1 MTQDV
6 NHDVKVLGRE
16 VRVIVPGTWVSIP
29 LDSQE
34 RAAAFIKRL
43 VREQV
48 GPADRLARMR
58 RQAVE
63 EVLATARDA
72 ASIGVHTYLMSL
84 EIAPGVP
91 FPAALLMA
99 DDEWPAATRPLVA
112 DGDFA
117 GALKLAYPEGEVAVQ
132 RNGRPAAR
140 VVEMTQGQ
148 AGDGDEAVDVLTMR
162 LEYHMPHPADP
173 SKMLL
178 VRVNVSDIPSAEPF
192 AMLFDEI
199 VDSIMFLDDRGS
211 PSDVVPEAA
220 ATVPATA

>member
-29 LDSQE
+29 LDSPE
-34 RAAAFIKRL
+34 KAGAFIKRL
-43 VREQV
+43 VRDQV

-63 EVLATARDA
+63 EVFGTARDA
-72 ASIGVHTYLMSL
+72 AQIGVHTYLMSL
-84 EIAPGVP
+84 ELAPGVP

-99 DDEWPAATRPLVA
+99 DDEWPASTRTLVEA
-112 DGDFA
+112 GDLE

-132 RNGRPAAR
+132 SNGSPAAR
-140 VVEMTQGQ
+140 IVEMTQGQ
-148 AGDGDEAVDVLTMR
+148 AGDGEEAVEVLTMR

-173 SKMLL
+173 SKMLF
-178 VRVNVSDIPSAEPF
+178 VRVNVPDIPSAEPF

-199 VDSIMFLDDRGS
+199 VDSIMFLDDRDS
-211 PSDVVPEAA
+211 PTGVVPEAA
-220 ATVPATA
+220 ATASATA

>member
-6 NHDVKVLGRE
+6 NPDVKVLGRE
-16 VRVIVPGTWVSIP
+16 VRVIVPGTWVNIP
-29 LDSQE
+29 LDSPE

-43 VREQV
+43 VRDQV

-63 EVLATARDA
+63 EVFGTARDA
-72 ASIGVHTYLMSL
+72 ALIGVHTYLMSL
-84 EIAPGVP
+84 ELAPGVP

-99 DDEWPAATRPLVA
+99 DDEWPPATAALVA
-112 DGDFA
+112 DEDYA

-132 RNGRPAAR
+132 SNGRPAAR

-148 AGDGDEAVDVLTMR
+148 AGDGEEAVDVLTMR

-178 VRVNVSDIPSAEPF
+178 VRVSVPDIPSAEPF
-192 AMLFDEI
+192 ALLFDEI
-199 VDSIMFLDDRGS
+199 VDSIMFLDDRDAA
-211 PSDVVPEAA
+211 SDVVPEAA
-220 ATVPATA
+220 AAPATA

>member
-6 NHDVKVLGRE
+6 NDVKVLGRE

-29 LDSQE
+29 LDSPE
-34 RAAAFIKRL
+34 KAGAFIKRL
-43 VREQV
+43 VRNQV

-63 EVLATARDA
+63 EVFGTARDA
-72 ASIGVHTYLMSL
+72 AQIGVHTYLMSL
-84 EIAPGVP
+84 ELAPGVP

-99 DDEWPAATRPLVA
+99 DDEWPEATRALVA
-112 DGDFA
+112 EGDFGA
-117 GALKLAYPEGEVAVQ
+117 ALKLAYPEGEVAVQ
-132 RNGRPAAR
+132 SNGSPAAR
-140 VVEMTQGQ
+140 IVEMTQGQ
-148 AGDGDEAVDVLTMR
+148 AGDGEEAVDVLTMR

-178 VRVNVSDIPSAEPF
+178 VRVSVPDIPSAEPF

-199 VDSIMFLDDRGS
+199 VDSIKFLDDRDS
-211 PSDVVPEAA
+211 PADVVPEAA
-220 ATVPATA
+220 ATAPATA